1 MKTFSEL
8 FSAILIADKNTSRKA
23 AREVRKLVYQT
34 HNKQH
39 DEIVSII
46 KNSSKEYAKIKD
58 DFRKNN
64 FVMAISVMYF
74 LHDMEKQPDFLFPWI
89 FDLLQHDNGN
99 IRFAAVRM
107 LEHELGPLTYHI
119 RFPDEKLTN
128 RELSPTQANKII
140 LGLYINLNNLASS
153 LWKPSYKKFKYISS
167 LPTGP
172 YKSVRMI
179 LSQLKEDCGD
189 DVINR
194 CAKQFQL

>member
-8 FSAILIADKNTSRKA
+8 FNAILIADKNTSRKA
-23 AREVRKLVYQT
+23 AREVRKLVYQS
-34 HNKQH
+34 HNGQY
-39 DEIVSII
+39 DQILSII
-46 KNSSKEYAKIKD
+46 KNSSKEYTKIKD

-74 LHDMEKQPDFLFPWI
+74 LHDMEKQPDFLFHWI

-119 RFPDEKLTN
+119 RFPNEKLTN
-128 RELSPTQANKII
+128 RELSPMQADKIL
-140 LGLYINLNNLASS
+140 LGLYISLNNLASY
-153 LWKPSYKKFKYISS
+153 LWKPSYKRFKYISS
-167 LPTGP
+167 LPTGS
-172 YKSVRMI
+172 YKSIQMI

-189 DVINR
+189 DFINY
-194 CAKQFQL
+194 CTKQF